1 MCAHNSVAN
10 VSAYTLQNVQQATLE
25 QVVLSDV
32 IVLIH
37 LRNVIRRQGDARQ
50 DVQTTTQGQRVRLV
64 SHSASLHMS
73 RYYSQSY

>member
-1 MCAHNSVAN
+1 MCAHNSVTS
-10 VSAYTLQNVQQATLE
+10 VFTHQNVQQATLE

-37 LRNVIRRQGDARQ
+37 LRNVIRRQGGASPG
-50 DVQTTTQGQRVRLV
+50 VQTIMQGQRVRLV

-73 RYYSQSY
+73 RYYNQSY